1 MRTVL
6 TYEGYVLYER
16 NLGGYRSDIDG
27 RAVYFDSTAQWMQYI
42 NLIKQRI

>member
-6 TYEGYVLYER
+6 TYEGYLLSER
-16 NLGGYRSDIDG
+16 DKGGYRSVIDG
-27 RAVYFDSTAQWMQYI
+27 RPVYFDSTAQWMQYI